1 MGAPVTKQ
9 KNANMN
15 SKNLYLDSGEIKEM
29 AIKKNVI
36 KKGYIKIE
44 TTEKLSFKDS
54 PARKLGKTSFFSEQ
68 KQESGISK
76 EIKNEEKSNLPLSSN
91 RSDLDLIPPDDCN
104 IINKFMTNPKNHI
117 TYKESN
123 LFAKTSTFNINCNF
137 EERFFALEDDI
148 VYLIIMFAL
157 DDYYSLI
164 AINSLW
170 YCKINE
176 ILDNKFI
183 DIDNLF
189 IQKYLNIFSLKR
201 AYNTFSPLSF
211 NQYKMNEINLKKR
224 FRLDRN
230 LIFDIFPHIKG
241 ISVNLMNFYHKF
253 QR

>member
-9 KNANMN
+9 KKTVQN

-29 AIKKNVI
+29 TIKKNVI

-44 TTEKLSFKDS
+44 TTEKYSYKDS
-54 PARKLGKTSFFSEQ
+54 SAQKLGKTSFFSEH
-68 KQESGISK
+68 KQESGLSK
-76 EIKNEEKSNLPLSSN
+76 EIKNEEKYIMPLNSN

-104 IINKFMTNPKNHI
+104 MINKFMTNPKNHI

-123 LFAKTSTFNINCNF
+123 LFTKASNFNINCNF
-137 EERFFALEDDI
+137 EERFFALDDEI
-148 VYLIIMFAL
+148 IYLIIMFAL

-201 AYNTFSPLSF
+201 AYNTFSPLTCT
-211 NQYKMNEINLKKR
+211 QYKMNEINLKKR

-230 LIFDIFPHIKG
+230 LIFDVFPTIKG
-241 ISVNLMNFYHKF
+241 INIC
-253 QR
+253 